1 MLARVAGS
9 GLGLLAF
16 AITLVAGLLVGN
28 PPMVILSR
36 GLFALFLFFA
46 IGLTLGGAARLVIN
60 EYERKRQEEITRPFR
75 EAAGENAAEDPSQV
89 RDPADRSAMTV

>member
-16 AITLVAGLLVGN
+16 AITLMAGLLVGN

-36 GLFALFLFFA
+36 ALLALFLFFG
-46 IGLTLGGAARLVIN
+46 IGLLLGAAARLVIS
-60 EYERKRQEEITRPFR
+60 EYERKREEEITRPSR
-75 EAAGENAAEDPSQV
+75 QAAGDEAAEDSSQV